1 MLSRCVQLYRITLN
15 ETKDS
20 NDMQT
25 ILGANGQIAE
35 ELAKELHNNY
45 TTDIRLVSRNP
56 KKTNNTDQLFP
67 ANLLDEDA
75 THKAVEGSDIA
86 YLTVGLPLNSRLW
99 EEQFPVMMQNVINA
113 CKQYQCKL
121 VFFDNTYMYAK
132 TSEPQTEETPFMPAG
147 QKSKVRAK
155 IATML
160 LKEIENKKIEAV
172 ICRAPEFYGPGKTQS
187 LTNTLIFDNI
197 RQNKRL
203 KVPLK
208 DDTLRT
214 LIWTPDASRAMALI
228 GNSHDAY
235 NQTWHLPCDD
245 NRLNYQQFINLA
257 SNVYQKTF
265 SYSILK
271 MWMFTCGSLFSKQLK
286 EVQELLPRYKV
297 DNIFVSEKFKKR
309 FSDFK
314 FTTYEQGIIYLM
326 QEQKK

>member
-1 MLSRCVQLYRITLN
+1 
-15 ETKDS
+15 
-20 NDMQT
+20 MQT

-35 ELAKELHNNY
+35 ELAKELHRNY

-67 ANLLDEDA
+67 ANLLDAGA
-75 THKAVEGSDIA
+75 TDRAVAGSDIA
-86 YLTVGLPLNSRLW
+86 YLTVGLPMDSKLW
-99 EEQFPVMMQNVINA
+99 EEQFPMMMQNVINA
-113 CKQYQCKL
+113 CKNHNCKL

-132 TSEPQTEETPFMPAG
+132 TSEPQTEESPFVPIG
-147 QKSKVRAK
+147 QKSMARAQM
-155 IATML
+155 ATML
-160 LKEIENKKIEAV
+160 LGEINQNSIEAV

-197 RQNKRL
+197 QQGKKL

-208 DDTLRT
+208 DNTLRT

-228 GNSHDAY
+228 GNTPDAY

-245 NRLNYQQFINLA
+245 NRLTYNQLIHLA
-257 SNVYQKTF
+257 SDIYQKTF

-271 MWMFTCGSLFSKQLK
+271 MWMFKLGGLFNKQLK

-297 DNIFVSEKFKKR
+297 DNIFISEKFKNR
-309 FSDFK
+309 FPDFK
-314 FTTYEQGIIYLM
+314 FTTYGQGITYLM
-326 QEQKK
+326 QEQKQGL